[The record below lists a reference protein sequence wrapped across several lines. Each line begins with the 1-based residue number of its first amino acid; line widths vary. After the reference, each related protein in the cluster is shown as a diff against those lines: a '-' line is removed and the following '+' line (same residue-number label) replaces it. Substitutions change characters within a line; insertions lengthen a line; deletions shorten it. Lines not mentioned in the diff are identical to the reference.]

1 MNNVARK
8 EIPWRMRS
16 VNVRMVID
24 EMPIVAVLDYTAE
37 TFLDFLSAPA
47 NYENG
52 VKLTN
57 CITPVAVWVK
67 TKKSESTIDRELR
80 SSGKAVSLLLQYG
93 CSLKE
98 ISETFT
104 RDSIIG
110 SVVWYL
116 FKNTEDIL
124 QGNQP
129 DKLPKLSTQPSGYTI
144 K

>member
-1 MNNVARK
+1 MSNVVRMD
-8 EIPWRMRS
+8 IPNRMRS
-16 VNVRMVID
+16 VNVRMIID
-24 EMPIVAVLDYTAE
+24 DMPIVAQLDHI
-37 TFLDFLSAPA
+37 LSKT
-47 NYENG
+47 G
-52 VKLTN
+52 
-57 CITPVAVWVK
+57 ITPVAIWVK
-67 TKKSESTIDRELR
+67 TKKSESTLDRELR

-116 FKNTEDIL
+116 HKEIEDIL

>member
-1 MNNVARK
+1 MNNVVRMD
-8 EIPWRMRS
+8 IPNRMRS
-16 VNVRMVID
+16 VNVRMIID
-24 EMPIVAVLDYTAE
+24 DMPIVATLDHIISKT
-37 TFLDFLSAPA
+37 
-47 NYENG
+47 G
-52 VKLTN
+52 
-57 CITPVAVWVK
+57 ITPVAIWVK
-67 TKKSESTIDRELR
+67 TKKSESTLDRELR

-116 FKNTEDIL
+116 HKEIEDIL

>member
-1 MNNVARK
+1 MSSVARM
-8 EIPWRMRS
+8 EVPNRMRS
-16 VNVRMVID
+16 VNVRMLID
-24 EMPIVAVLDYTAE
+24 TMPIVSTIDYDISE
-37 TFLDFLSAPA
+37 S
-47 NYENG
+47 G
-52 VKLTN
+52 VF
-57 CITPVAVWVK
+57 PVGIWVK
-67 TKKSESTIDRELR
+67 TKNSESTLDRELR

-116 FKNTEDIL
+116 NKNLDDIL
-124 QGNQP
+124 SGNQP
-129 DKLPKLSTQPSGYTI
+129 EKCPNLSTQPTGYTI

>member
-24 EMPIVAVLDYTAE
+24 EMPIVATMDY
-37 TFLDFLSAPA
+37 LINDSGIL
-47 NYENG
+47 
-52 VKLTN
+52 
-57 CITPVAVWVK
+57 PVAVWVK
-67 TKKSESTIDRELR
+67 TKKSESTLDRELR

>member
-1 MNNVARK
+1 MSSVARM
-8 EIPWRMRS
+8 EVPNRMRS
-16 VNVRMVID
+16 VNVRMLID
-24 EMPIVAVLDYTAE
+24 SMPIVSTIDYDVSE
-37 TFLDFLSAPA
+37 SGIL
-47 NYENG
+47 
-52 VKLTN
+52 
-57 CITPVAVWVK
+57 PVAVWVK
-67 TKKSESTIDRELR
+67 TKKSESTLDRELR

-116 FKNTEDIL
+116 NKNLDDIL
-124 QGNQP
+124 LGNQP
-129 DKLPKLSTQPSGYTI
+129 EKVPNLSTQPQGYTI

>member
-1 MNNVARK
+1 MSNVARMD
-8 EIPWRMRS
+8 IPNRMRS
-16 VNVRMVID
+16 VNVRMSID
-24 EMPIVAVLDYTAE
+24 DMPIVATMDY
-37 TFLDFLSAPA
+37 LIND
-47 NYENG
+47 NG
-52 VKLTN
+52 IL
-57 CITPVAVWVK
+57 PVAVWVK
-67 TKKSESTIDRELR
+67 TKKSESTLDRELR

-93 CSLKE
+93 CTLKE

-116 FKNTEDIL
+116 HKELEEIL
-124 QGNQP
+124 QGNGP

>member
-1 MNNVARK
+1 MSSVARM
-8 EIPWRMRS
+8 EVPNRMRS
-16 VNVRMVID
+16 VNVRMLID
-24 EMPIVAVLDYTAE
+24 AMPIVSTIDYDISDTGVL
-37 TFLDFLSAPA
+37 
-47 NYENG
+47 
-52 VKLTN
+52 
-57 CITPVAVWVK
+57 PVGIWVK
-67 TKKSESTIDRELR
+67 TKKSESTLDRELR

-116 FKNTEDIL
+116 NKNLDDIL
-124 QGNQP
+124 SGNQP
-129 DKLPKLSTQPSGYTI
+129 EKCPNLSTQPTGYTI

>member
-1 MNNVARK
+1 MSNVARM
-8 EIPWRMRS
+8 EIPNRMRS
-16 VNVRMVID
+16 VNVRMSID
-24 EMPIVAVLDYTAE
+24 DMPIVATMDY
-37 TFLDFLSAPA
+37 LIND
-47 NYENG
+47 NG
-52 VKLTN
+52 IL
-57 CITPVAVWVK
+57 PVAVWVK
-67 TKKSESTIDRELR
+67 TKKSESTLDRELR

-98 ISETFT
+98 ISETFA

-124 QGNQP
+124 QGKQP

>member
-1 MNNVARK
+1 MSNVARM
-8 EIPWRMRS
+8 EIPNRMRS
-16 VNVRMVID
+16 VNVRMSID
-24 EMPIVAVLDYTAE
+24 DMPIVATMDY
-37 TFLDFLSAPA
+37 LINDSGIL
-47 NYENG
+47 
-52 VKLTN
+52 
-57 CITPVAVWVK
+57 PVAVWVK
-67 TKKSESTIDRELR
+67 TKKSESTLDRELS

-104 RDSIIG
+104 RDSNIG

-124 QGNQP
+124 QGKQP

>member
-1 MNNVARK
+1 MSNVARM
-8 EIPWRMRS
+8 EIPNRMRS
-16 VNVRMVID
+16 VNVRMSID
-24 EMPIVAVLDYTAE
+24 DMPIVATMDY
-37 TFLDFLSAPA
+37 LINDSGIL
-47 NYENG
+47 
-52 VKLTN
+52 
-57 CITPVAVWVK
+57 PVAVWVK
-67 TKKSESTIDRELR
+67 TKKSESTLDRELR

-124 QGNQP
+124 QGKQP

>member
-1 MNNVARK
+1 MNNVARM
-8 EIPWRMRS
+8 EIPNRMRS
-16 VNVRMVID
+16 VNVRMLID
-24 EMPIVAVLDYTAE
+24 DMPIVATMDY
-37 TFLDFLSAPA
+37 LISDS
-47 NYENG
+47 G
-52 VKLTN
+52 
-57 CITPVAVWVK
+57 ISPVAVWVK
-67 TKKSESTIDRELR
+67 TKKSESTLDRELR

-93 CSLKE
+93 CSFKE

>member
-1 MNNVARK
+1 MNNVARM
-8 EIPWRMRS
+8 EIPNRMRS
-16 VNVRMVID
+16 VNVRMSID
-24 EMPIVAVLDYTAE
+24 DMPIVATMDY
-37 TFLDFLSAPA
+37 LIND
-47 NYENG
+47 NG
-52 VKLTN
+52 IL
-57 CITPVAVWVK
+57 PVAVWVK
-67 TKKSESTIDRELR
+67 TKKSESTLDRELR

-124 QGNQP
+124 QGKQP

>member
-1 MNNVARK
+1 MNNVARM
-8 EIPWRMRS
+8 EIPNRMRS
-16 VNVRMVID
+16 VNVRMSID
-24 EMPIVAVLDYTAE
+24 DMPIVATMDY
-37 TFLDFLSAPA
+37 LIND
-47 NYENG
+47 NG
-52 VKLTN
+52 IL
-57 CITPVAVWVK
+57 PVAVWVK
-67 TKKSESTIDRELR
+67 TKKSESTLDRELR

>member
-1 MNNVARK
+1 MSNVVRMD
-8 EIPWRMRS
+8 IPNRMRS
-16 VNVRMVID
+16 VNVRMIID
-24 EMPIVAVLDYTAE
+24 DMPIVATLDHIISKT
-37 TFLDFLSAPA
+37 
-47 NYENG
+47 G
-52 VKLTN
+52 
-57 CITPVAVWVK
+57 ITPVAIWVK
-67 TKKSESTIDRELR
+67 TKKSESTLDRELR

-93 CSLKE
+93 CPLKE

-116 FKNTEDIL
+116 HKEIEDIL

>member
-1 MNNVARK
+1 M
-8 EIPWRMRS
+8 EIPNRMGS
-16 VNVRMVID
+16 TNVRMLID
-24 EMPIVAVLDYTAE
+24 DMPIVATMDYI
-37 TFLDFLSAPA
+37 LSST
-47 NYENG
+47 G
-52 VKLTN
+52 
-57 CITPVAVWVK
+57 ITPVAVWVK
-67 TKKSESTIDRELR
+67 TKKSESTLDRELR

-93 CSLKE
+93 CSIKE
-98 ISETFT
+98 VSETFT

-116 FKNTEDIL
+116 YKNLEDIL

>member
-1 MNNVARK
+1 MSNVARMD
-8 EIPWRMRS
+8 IPNRMRS
-16 VNVRMVID
+16 VNVRMIID
-24 EMPIVAVLDYTAE
+24 DMPIVATMDYNISGTGIA
-37 TFLDFLSAPA
+37 
-47 NYENG
+47 
-52 VKLTN
+52 
-57 CITPVAVWVK
+57 PVAIWVK
-67 TKKSESTIDRELR
+67 TKKSESTLDRELR

-116 FKNTEDIL
+116 HKELEDIL

-129 DKLPKLSTQPSGYTI
+129 EKLPKLSTQPSGYTI

>member
-1 MNNVARK
+1 MSNVARM
-8 EIPWRMRS
+8 EIPNRMRS
-16 VNVRMVID
+16 VNVRMSID
-24 EMPIVAVLDYTAE
+24 DMPIVATMDY
-37 TFLDFLSAPA
+37 LINDSAI
-47 NYENG
+47 
-52 VKLTN
+52 L
-57 CITPVAVWVK
+57 PVAVWVK
-67 TKKSESTIDRELR
+67 TKKSESTLDRELR

-124 QGNQP
+124 QGKQP